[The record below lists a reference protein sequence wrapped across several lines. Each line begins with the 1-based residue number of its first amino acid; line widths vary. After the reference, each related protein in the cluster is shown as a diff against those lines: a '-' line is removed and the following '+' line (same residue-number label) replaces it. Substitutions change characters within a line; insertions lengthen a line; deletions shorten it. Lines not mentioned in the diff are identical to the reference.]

1 MNVLAEAR
9 SDTDEAE
16 RERERASGV
25 CALPAS
31 DGHRRAEAIKVD

>member
-16 RERERASGV
+16 RESASGV
-25 CALPAS
+25 CAPPAS